1 MQAITAFNNLDSA
14 AAIELLTACL
24 AVPTWAE
31 QIVGA
36 RPFET
41 SEQLAQACQD
51 GWWACNETEKLSA
64 FAAHPRIG
72 DVELLRAKYAS
83 NAEAAQEKQGLANAE
98 QGQVL
103 KADDAVIT
111 ELAAQNNRYFD
122 KFGFIFIVFATGK
135 SAAEMLGLLNG
146 RINNTAEQEIH
157 NATVEQEKIMLLRL
171 NNSLQTL
178 AQQESS

>member
-1 MQAITAFNNLDSA
+1 MQSITAFNTLDSTA
-14 AAIELLTACL
+14 AVELLTACL
-24 AVPTWAE
+24 AVPAWAE
-31 QIVGA
+31 RIVA
-36 RPFET
+36 MRPFET
-41 SEQLAQACQD
+41 SEQLIKACQD
-51 GWWACNETEKLSA
+51 GWWACSEAEKLHA

-83 NAEAAQEKQGLANAE
+83 NTPAAQEKQGLATAE

-103 KADDAVIT
+103 GADDAVIT

-122 KFGFIFIVFATGK
+122 QFGFIFIVFATGK
-135 SAAEMLGLLNG
+135 SAAEMLDLLNA
-146 RINNTAEQEIH
+146 RINNTPEQELH

-178 AQQESS
+178 A